1 VKIRRISSA
10 EIEAN
15 KNLSL
20 SPRSYLTFRTHTPI
34 DYRGETKTLKEWAAA
49 LGQTVQLLRRRLN
62 LGWSVERA
70 FGVGPL
76 PRGRWVVPANR
87 ERSQFVTIDGE
98 TKRVIDWIRERG
110 LNASTVWMR
119 VGRGESLEQA
129 LTRPLHTR
137 RRPNQCSRCCDTGH
151 TKQRC
156 TASIYYSAMRQ
167 SGKL

>member
-1 VKIRRISSA
+1 MKIRRISLD
-10 EIEAN
+10 EIAVN

-20 SPRSYLTFRTHTPI
+20 SPQSYLTFRTHTPI

-62 LGWSVERA
+62 LGWPVERA

-76 PRGRWVVPANR
+76 PRGRWGVPANR

-110 LNASTVWMR
+110 LNSSTVWMR
-119 VGRGESLEQA
+119 HGRGESLEQA

-137 RRPNQCSRCCDTGH
+137 RGPFRCSRCCDTGH
-151 TKQRC
+151 TKRRC